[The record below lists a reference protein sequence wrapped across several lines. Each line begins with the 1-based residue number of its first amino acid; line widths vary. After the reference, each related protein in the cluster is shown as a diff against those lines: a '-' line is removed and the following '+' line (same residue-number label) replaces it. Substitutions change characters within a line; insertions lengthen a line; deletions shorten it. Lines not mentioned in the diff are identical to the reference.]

1 MIALAIIAAP
11 GPAHAAGEWRA
22 GVTRTPRGAFEQP
35 RPFEA
40 IYDFSWSG
48 ISAASADI
56 RFNPEP
62 AGYLTLDGKGH
73 TIGLAR
79 VLWKFDFSYLSR
91 ARADSLRPVEMH
103 QRQTERRKFTQTD
116 HQFTSAAVETDR
128 VDGKKAPKHSTYA
141 CDGLN
146 DLFSALLYVRSQPL
160 AERDVYRLIVYP
172 ETTPYLATITVLG
185 RESFKSRA
193 GNYRA
198 IRMDLRLEKVN
209 KKDEL
214 VPHKKFKRASVW
226 LSDDADRILLRAEAQ
241 IFVGTVAAELQ
252 SIQFGAPDK

>member
-1 MIALAIIAAP
+1 MIALAMIVALDTAA
-11 GPAHAAGEWRA
+11 AAGEWRA
-22 GVTRTPRGAFEQP
+22 TITRLPRGDFAQV

-40 IYDFSWSG
+40 TYNFSWSG

-56 RFNPEP
+56 RCQREP
-62 AGYLTLDGKGH
+62 ADYLTLDGQGH
-73 TIGLAR
+73 TFGVAR
-79 VLWKFDFSYLSR
+79 VLWKFDFSYHSCV
-91 ARADSLRPVEMH
+91 RADTLRPVGM
-103 QRQTERRKFTQTD
+103 QQTQTERRKFTRTD
-116 HQFTSAAVETDR
+116 QQFTDAGVETTR
-128 VDGKKAPKHSTYA
+128 VEGKKSPKHTTYL
-141 CDGLN
+141 CNGLN

-160 AERDVYRLIVYP
+160 ADRDVYRLIVYP

-185 RESFKSRA
+185 RESFKSHA

-198 IRMDLRLEKVN
+198 IKMDLRLEKIT

-226 LSDDADRILLRAEAQ
+226 LSDDSDRILLRAEAQ